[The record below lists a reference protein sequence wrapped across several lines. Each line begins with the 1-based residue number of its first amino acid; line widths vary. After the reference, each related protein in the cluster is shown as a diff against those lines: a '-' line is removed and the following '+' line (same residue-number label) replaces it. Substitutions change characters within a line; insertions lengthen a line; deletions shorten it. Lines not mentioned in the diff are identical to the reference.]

1 MTVEKR
7 MKMVRI
13 IEKME
18 QNEKYSEKIGLKNKS
33 YFGESKEENRY
44 EIHSS
49 GFGNE

>member
-1 MTVEKR
+1 
-7 MKMVRI
+7 MKLVRI
-13 IEKME
+13 IAKME

-33 YFGESKEENRY
+33 YFGESREENGY